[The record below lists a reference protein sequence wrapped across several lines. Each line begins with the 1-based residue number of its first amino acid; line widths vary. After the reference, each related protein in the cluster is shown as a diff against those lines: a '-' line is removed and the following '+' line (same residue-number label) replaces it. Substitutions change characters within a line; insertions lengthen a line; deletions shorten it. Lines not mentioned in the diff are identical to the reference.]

1 MDKRFY
7 YSSRELG
14 IVFEAVEIYNNQY
27 TVTISK
33 IDGISGD
40 VIDRVTFEGLPLTY
54 LLNEFVDKMKEA
66 KVPGDV
72 INTFFCLFEKEEEEF
87 GDEIMGRIN
96 E

>member
-7 YSSRELG
+7 YNNRELG

-33 IDGISGD
+33 LDSYGNEVVSK
-40 VIDRVTFEGLPLTY
+40 VAFEGLPLTY

-66 KVPGDV
+66 KVPEDV
-72 INTFFCLFEKEEEEF
+72 INTFFCLFEEEK
-87 GDEIMGRIN
+87 GSDLKLIDLN